1 MFVAAAVLSVAHI
14 TPGMRP
20 GDVSEASLRT
30 LGWGYA
36 GSLFVIWMLM
46 ILAVSFYRI
55 SRESHAE
62 NLRQL
67 RERRQ
72 GSPSP

>member
-1 MFVAAAVLSVAHI
+1 
-14 TPGMRP
+14 MRP
-20 GDVSEASLRT
+20 GDVSDTSLQT

-36 GSLFVIWMLM
+36 ASLFAIWMLM

-55 SRESHAE
+55 SRDSHEE

-72 GSPSP
+72 ASPSP

>member
-1 MFVAAAVLSVAHI
+1 MSKI

-20 GDVSEASLRT
+20 GDVSDEALRT

-46 ILAVSFYRI
+46 ILAVSFYKI
-55 SRESHAE
+55 SRDSHEE

-67 RERRQ
+67 RERRET
-72 GSPSP
+72 SSNP